1 MIPSTTNR
9 LLVAEDWKKVYQ
21 SFRNADFKSYDFDTL
36 KRTMI
41 AYLREN
47 YPEDFNDY
55 VDSSEYIAL
64 IDLIAYLGQNI
75 SFRVDLNAR
84 ENFLETAQRR
94 DSVLRLARL
103 INYNVKRNTPA
114 SGMLKILSIQT
125 TDNVFDGVGNNLAN
139 EIITWNDPT
148 NANWFEQFVAVLN
161 AAMPKDISFGRPIAS
176 GIVDGIST
184 EKYSFNDT
192 AVELPIYTFTKNVNG
207 VQMTFEI
214 TGVDFN
220 NTIYEQDPRP
230 GNTLSFVYR
239 NDNRGNASSNTGFFV
254 YFKQGTLTASS
265 FIIDNPVPNEVI
277 GINAA
282 NINNTDV
289 WLWQVNQDGSYPDK
303 PWTKVDGLV
312 GTNVIYNSLSQ
323 NNRKLYSVV
332 TRLDDQIDLNFADGS
347 FGDLPKGEF
356 NLLYRQSNGLSY
368 SITPEQLRNV
378 SVAIDYVNLQGQ
390 PQSIKIFASLQYTV
404 SNASSSE
411 SNEQVKVKAPQSYY
425 SQNRMVTGEDY
436 NIVPLIVGNDII
448 KIKSINR
455 ASSGISKYFEMS
467 DITGKYS
474 DVNLFG
480 GDGILYQTENEY
492 KFDYTVNNKN
502 EVKFALNEN
511 LNKILNLAEFRSFYL
526 AKYSRPS
533 VIQSNISWV
542 RSTSTTNQTTG
553 YFKANNFPV
562 PAGQFNPTN
571 LKYGT
576 QGSLIKFVAPLKINP
591 LAPPGTPAQQ
601 TYFLPNGQLTFV
613 EDETT
618 VKEKWSKV
626 MTIISDGYNGG
637 KGNLSTGEG
646 PVVLTGN
653 IAQDAIVDQI
663 IPKFVTKLN
672 SDIELSIINLSM
684 SKKNFGLSYNAL
696 TQVWNIITD
705 TNIALQ
711 LPFSTQ
717 YQNDLSNSNRDSSWM
732 IAFVWSGNKYV
743 VRYRTLEYVF
753 ESDKECA
760 FFVEPY
766 KVNYDYLNDSVIKD
780 KITVLGINTQPV
792 SAIGMPIKSDQD
804 WQVDGSF
811 VELDGYQEP
820 KKVKVSFYDRD
831 NDGQLDNPD
840 SFDIIVKPETTSTQ
854 TTFRNK
860 FVYFRKLSD
869 GQRYQLA
876 DSNLF
881 LAYPTENYV
890 PLESIADGQLFYFYD
905 PLVNVVKKYNKTA
918 TTFDLA
924 PEYFARPG
932 RSKLKFQYTH
942 KAADNRRIDPSKS
955 NLIDIYMLTKSYDTT
970 FRNWLSSNA
979 GEEPLPPTSQ
989 ALSLAY
995 SNSLEPIKS
1004 VSDELI
1010 FHPANYKVLFGS
1022 KAITSLQA
1030 VFKATRNPSRYISD
1044 NELKTRIL
1052 SSINSFFNIEN
1063 WDFGQTFYF
1072 SELSTYVMN
1081 NMTPDIT
1088 NFVLVPKQNNAFGSL
1103 FEIKCQANE
1112 IFISGATALDIE
1124 IIDSITTSEI
1134 NAMGTVINSVGGQ
1147 Q

>member
-176 GIVDGIST
+176 DIVDGIST

-192 AVELPIYTFTKNVNG
+192 AVELPIYSFTKNVNG

-696 TQVWNIITD
+696 TQVWNLITD
-705 TNIALQ
+705 TNIDLQ

-792 SAIGMPIKSDQD
+792 SAIGLPIKSDQD

>member
-192 AVELPIYTFTKNVNG
+192 AVELPIYSFTKNVNG

-696 TQVWNIITD
+696 TQVWNLITD
-705 TNIALQ
+705 TNIDLQ

-792 SAIGMPIKSDQD
+792 SAIGLPIKSDQD

>member
-114 SGMLKILSIQT
+114 SGMLKILAIQT

-192 AVELPIYTFTKNVNG
+192 AVELPIYSFTKNVNG

-576 QGSLIKFVAPLKINP
+576 QGSLIKFVAPLKLNP
-591 LAPPGTPAQQ
+591 LTPPGTPAQQ

-705 TNIALQ
+705 TNIDLQ

-792 SAIGMPIKSDQD
+792 SAIGLPIKSDQD

-876 DSNLF
+876 DLNLF

-924 PEYFARPG
+924 SEYFARPG

-970 FRNWLSSNA
+970 FRNWVSSNA

-1112 IFISGATALDIE
+1112 IFISSATALDIE

>member
-41 AYLREN
+41 SYLREN

-55 VDSSEYIAL
+55 IDSSEYIAL

-103 INYNVKRNTPA
+103 INYNVKRNSPA
-114 SGMLKILSIQT
+114 SGMLKIISIQT
-125 TDNVFDGVGNNLAN
+125 TDNIFDSTGANLAN
-139 EIITWNDPT
+139 EIIAWNDPT

-176 GIVDGIST
+176 GVVDGINT
-184 EKYSFNDT
+184 EKYTFNDT
-192 AVELPIYTFTKNVNG
+192 TAELPIYTFTKNVNG
-207 VQMTFEI
+207 IQMSFEI
-214 TGVDFN
+214 TGVDFD
-220 NTIYEQDPRP
+220 NTIYEQNPRP
-230 GNTLSFVYR
+230 GNTLSFIYR

-254 YFKQGTLTASS
+254 YFKQGTLTASN
-265 FIIDNPVPNEVI
+265 FAIDNPVPNEVI
-277 GINAA
+277 GINAP

-289 WLWQVNQDGSYPDK
+289 WLWQVNPDGTYPDE
-303 PWTKVDGLV
+303 PWTKVDGLA
-312 GTNVIYNSLSQ
+312 GTNVIYNSVNQ
-323 NNRKLYSVV
+323 NNRKLYSVI
-332 TRLDDQIDLNFADGS
+332 TRQDDQIDLNFADGS
-347 FGDLPKGEF
+347 FGDLPKGIF
-356 NLLYRQSNGLSY
+356 SLLYRQSNGLSY

-378 SVAIDYVNLQGQ
+378 SFAINYTNLQGQ
-390 PQSIKIFASLQYTV
+390 PQSLKVFASLQYTI
-404 SNASSSE
+404 SNAASSE
-411 SNEQVKVKAPQSYY
+411 SNDQVKVKAPQSYY

-474 DVNLFG
+474 DINIFG
-480 GDGILYQTENEY
+480 SDGILYKTENEY
-492 KFDYTVNNKN
+492 KFEYAVNNKN
-502 EVKFALNEN
+502 EVKHLLNQN
-511 LNKILNLAEFRSFYL
+511 LNKIFNLAEFRSFYL
-526 AKYSRPS
+526 DKYNRPS
-533 VIQSNISWV
+533 VNQNNIYWF

-576 QGSLIKFVAPLKINP
+576 VGSLIKFVAPLKINP
-591 LAPPGTPAQQ
+591 LAPPGSPAQQ

-618 VKEKWSKV
+618 TKEKWSKIV
-626 MTIISDGYNGG
+626 TIISDGYNGG

-653 IAQDAIVDQI
+653 IAADAIVDEI
-663 IPKFVTKLN
+663 IPKFVTRLGSN
-672 SDIELSIINLSM
+672 IELDIINLSM
-684 SKKNFGLSYNAL
+684 AKKNFGLTYNSL
-696 TQVWNIITD
+696 TQTWSIISD
-705 TNIALQ
+705 TNLDLQ

-717 YQNDLSNSNRDSSWM
+717 YQNDVSNSNRDSSWM

-743 VRYRTLEYVF
+743 VRYRILEYVF

-792 SAIGMPIKSDQD
+792 SVSGLPIKVDQD
-804 WQVDGSF
+804 WQIDGSF
-811 VELDGYQEP
+811 IEIDGFQEP

-840 SFDIIVKPETTSTQ
+840 SFNIIVRPETTSTQ

-860 FVYFRKLSD
+860 FVYFKRLSD
-869 GQRYQLA
+869 GQQYQLA

-881 LAYPTENYV
+881 LSYPTETYV
-890 PLESIADGQLFYFYD
+890 PLENISDGQLFYFYD
-905 PLVNVVKKYNKTA
+905 PLVNVVKRYNKSA

-924 PEYFARPG
+924 PEYFAKPG
-932 RSKLKFQYTH
+932 RSKLKFQYIH

-955 NLIDIYMLTKSYDTT
+955 NLVDIYMLTKSYDTA
-970 FRNWLSSNA
+970 FRNWLSENT
-979 GEEPLPPTSQ
+979 GNEPLPPTSQ

-995 SNSLEPIKS
+995 STSLEPIKTI
-1004 VSDELI
+1004 SDELI

-1022 KAITSLQA
+1022 KATPSLQA
-1030 VFKATRNPSRYISD
+1030 IFKATRNPSRYVSD
-1044 NELKTRIL
+1044 NELRTRIL
-1052 SSINSFFNIEN
+1052 SAINSFFNIEN

-1081 NMTPDIT
+1081 SMTPDIT
-1088 NFVLVPKQNNAFGSL
+1088 NFVIVPKQNNFFGSL

-1112 IFISGATALDIE
+1112 ILVSGANALDIE

-1134 NAMGTVINSVGGQ
+1134 KALGAVVNSVGGQ